1 MSGYKF
7 IEFCDKVVIY
17 VRLSKLLFKIENFF
31 YNDRYKIRALLFLD
45 VILYIIYEIYYLY
58 NIIFKSCVYNLC
70 LVVKNNG

>member
-45 VILYIIYEIYYLY
+45 VILYIIYEIY
-58 NIIFKSCVYNLC
+58 
-70 LVVKNNG
+70 